1 MQHNDIAI
9 ISDMRVEKVQKHNC
23 KRCGYERR
31 LPRTTISLFFVNI
44 VYGDRGGWRRIVGSS
59 WDKSRSSKDSTTMK
73 G

>member
-44 VYGDRGGWRRIVGSS
+44 VPRWPWWLTSYRRFIM
-59 WDKSRSSKDSTTMK
+59 R
-73 G
+73 